1 MTGYTN
7 LSAMPNQRE
16 PMVAPTPPFKTI
28 ATRIAWSC
36 PWYRVRQDD
45 IITPDGNPGTYNI
58 IEKEDAVW
66 IVPVTDDG
74 YVVMVHQYRY
84 TVDEWCWEIPA
95 GGVKNGQTI
104 EAAAHQE
111 LLEEV
116 GGTTSRPVE
125 YLGRFFLANGICNE
139 TGHIFLASGVEVGT
153 PQHEPAEIMSVHLVP
168 VTEAL
173 RMARS
178 GEITDGPTALALL
191 LCTERLAALTT
202 DEP

>member
-1 MTGYTN
+1 MSLTLRIN
-7 LSAMPNQRE
+7 LSTIQQFSGDSHISEWRIIHVFTWVSAPQLPLPRQTTRLVFPPDQQQPADERGFPNGVQ
-16 PMVAPTPPFKTI
+16 
-28 ATRIAWSC
+28 
-36 PWYRVRQDD
+36 
-45 IITPDGNPGTYNI
+45 
-58 IEKEDAVW
+58 
-66 IVPVTDDG
+66 
-74 YVVMVHQYRY
+74 Y

-191 LCTERLAALTT
+191 LCAERLAALTT